1 MIRVLIVDDHP
12 VVRDGLRGVLDGEPD
27 MTVVGEAGHGAEAL
41 ARVGDAA
48 PDVVLM
54 DLRMPRVDGVAATRA
69 LGARTGDRPAV
80 VVLTTF
86 DGDDSVLA
94 ALRAGAAGYLL
105 KHTPPAE
112 IVDAVR
118 RAAAGEPV
126 LSPSV
131 TRSVMEMAA
140 DRAPAG
146 PDPAA
151 RARIALLSDRERDVA
166 AAVAEGLS
174 NGEIAD
180 RLHLSVSSVKAHLSS
195 AMTKLDLTNRT
206 QLAILAYESGRSAR
220 PGGG

>member
-1 MIRVLIVDDHP
+1 MIRVLVVDDDP
-12 VVRDGLRGVLDGEPD
+12 LVRSGLTMMLGGAADVE
-27 MTVVGEAGHGAEAL
+27 VVGEAADGSAVPTAVDAL
-41 ARVGDAA
+41 A

-54 DLRMPRVDGVAATRA
+54 DLRMPRLDGVAATRA
-69 LGARTGDRPAV
+69 LNARTGDRPAV

-118 RAAAGEPV
+118 RAAAGDPV

-166 AAVAEGLS
+166 AAVADGLS